1 MFLFLLL
8 ASSATAQKFP
18 KICKDE
24 FDQTI
29 NFKLFSKIFIDKP
42 KTKNHFHGVWKLKN
56 DEIKMYKIY
65 GDTYRLLM
73 GINAHGAFGQIET
86 LQIIDNN
93 NTLENENKCNFSWE
107 SSDSYQVSFNYNN
120 STQHKI
126 WERSSMEEL
135 ESDILHTLGVAP
147 LELY

>member
-1 MFLFLLL
+1 
-8 ASSATAQKFP
+8 
-18 KICKDE
+18 
-24 FDQTI
+24 
-29 NFKLFSKIFIDKP
+29 
-42 KTKNHFHGVWKLKN
+42 
-56 DEIKMYKIY
+56 MYKIY